1 MNTDMKGKGK
11 KGLMVLAA
19 LVGISAGLAVAL
31 RDEATTSTS
40 GGSEQSESIKIG
52 EQRFLRWT
60 TPRKI
65 PEFTFV
71 DDTGK
76 TISLANFRGRV
87 VLLNVWATWCPP
99 CREEMPSLDRLN
111 AERGGPSFEVV
122 ALSIDRDIAL
132 VAPFYREIGVK
143 TLKGYFDPNARASA
157 ALGAFAVP
165 ATLLIDQQGRE
176 VGRAL
181 GPAEWDSAEV
191 KALIDEVITV
201 SPKKN

>member
-1 MNTDMKGKGK
+1 MKRIGKMSLLG
-11 KGLMVLAA
+11 LAA

-31 RDEATTSTS
+31 RYEATTSEPS
-40 GGSEQSESIKIG
+40 SNEASETIKIG
-52 EQRFLRWT
+52 KQQFLRWA

-65 PEFTFV
+65 PNISFLN
-71 DDTGK
+71 DAGK
-76 TISLANFRGRV
+76 TLSLTDFRGRV

-122 ALSIDRDIAL
+122 ALSIDRDTAV

-143 TLKGYFDPNARASA
+143 TLKAYFDSNTRASA
-157 ALGAFAVP
+157 ELGAFAVP

-191 KALIDEVITV
+191 KALIDEVTNV
-201 SPKKN
+201 SPVKN

>member
-1 MNTDMKGKGK
+1 MNTSMKGKGK
-11 KGLMVLAA
+11 KGLVALVA
-19 LVGISAGLAVAL
+19 LVGISAGLMVSL
-31 RDEATTSTS
+31 RYETTTSVPES
-40 GGSEQSESIKIG
+40 SEQSESIKIG
-52 EQRFLRWT
+52 EQRFLRWK
-60 TPRKI
+60 TPRKV
-65 PEFTFV
+65 PEFSFV
-71 DDTGK
+71 DDAGK

-122 ALSIDRDIAL
+122 ALSIDRDTAL

-143 TLKGYFDPNARASA
+143 TLKAYFDSNARASA

-191 KALIDEVITV
+191 KALIDEVIKL
-201 SPKKN
+201 SPIKN